1 MISIICVYNSSN
13 HSNHIYSRSRI
24 DAGLHLKITRK
35 RHRFSQ
41 IADPLEL
48 ANKFLKEGN
57 DLPVPDPL
65 PDPLELANGFLKEG
79 NELPVPDAVVSSS
92 EEQPGQ
98 EGHAMQTAFF

>member
-1 MISIICVYNSSN
+1 MICDYMISIICVYNSSN

-48 ANKFLKEGN
+48 AN
-57 DLPVPDPL
+57 
-65 PDPLELANGFLKEG
+65 GFLKEG
-79 NELPVPDAVVSSS
+79 NELPVPDPVPDPLELANGFSELPVVSSS